1 LNAECS
7 MMNGE
12 TALQFNIHNSPF
24 NIEAIWD

>member
-1 LNAECS
+1 

-24 NIEAIWD
+24 NIEALWD